1 MKIIWVDAHADI
13 DIPGLS
19 DYPNYH
25 GNQNK
30 NVLKIKAL
38 KYIFKKIGMP
48 VATLLGLIPKKY

>member
-1 MKIIWVDAHADI
+1 VDAHADI